1 MIPKIQIKKLSKSYN
16 GLKVLDGIDLDVKP
30 EEKVC
35 VVGPSGSGKST
46 LLRCIN
52 GLEKTYT
59 GEILI
64 NNCVSQKNKD
74 KRIGMIFQHY
84 NLFSNLNVMEN
95 ITLAP
100 ICSKLISKKDAESYA
115 LKFLA
120 KVGLEDKLYS
130 YPSQLSGGQ
139 AQRVAIAR
147 SLANKPEVLLF
158 DEPTSAL
165 DPERKDE
172 ILEIINNLS
181 DTGMTMVI
189 VTHEMEFVKN
199 IADKVVFMDNARIIE
214 ENSPD
219 KFFTRPE
226 TKRAQMFVKI
236 SNLQQ
241 SI

>member
-1 MIPKIQIKKLSKSYN
+1 MKSKIEIKGLSKTYN
-16 GLKVLDGIDLDVKP
+16 GLKVLENINLRIEP

-35 VVGPSGSGKST
+35 IVGPSGSGKTT

-52 GLEKTYT
+52 GLEKSYT

-64 NNCVSQKNKD
+64 DSMVCKKNMD

-100 ICSKLISKKDAESYA
+100 VCSRLIDRRDVRSYA
-115 LKFLA
+115 LEFLS

-130 YPSQLSGGQ
+130 FPSQLSGGQ

-147 SLANKPEVLLF
+147 SLANKPEILLF

-181 DTGMTMVI
+181 QTGMTMVI

-199 IADKVVFMDNARIIE
+199 IADRVVFMDEAKIVEVNAPE
-214 ENSPD
+214 
-219 KFFTRPE
+219 KFFSRPV
-226 TKRAQMFVKI
+226 TKRAQMFVNV
-236 SNLQQ
+236 STV
-241 SI
+241 